1 MTWIEAKAVQVVVN
15 PQENAISK
23 NAIAK
28 NTIAN
33 HDPCWKL
40 IIVNA

>member
-23 NAIAK
+23 N
-28 NTIAN
+28 TIAN